1 MIVWGSMNTGRE
13 STEPQNLSTHFAHI
27 YPEGSELLGYHLEHS
42 IVINDINQENETL
55 PEDKINDILQFY
67 KLEGCMEET
76 LTDFEVLVNREAS
89 TGGKY
94 RKIGRAFEAENME
107 YSTKNYMQEKTCST
121 EMVNELQKRGTH
133 KIHKA
138 K

>member
-1 MIVWGSMNTGRE
+1 MVS
-13 STEPQNLSTHFAHI
+13 
-27 YPEGSELLGYHLEHS
+27 HLEHS
-42 IVINDINQENETL
+42 IVINDINKENEKL

-94 RKIGRAFEAENME
+94 RKIGRALEAENME

-121 EMVNELQKRGTH
+121 EMVNEL
-133 KIHKA
+133 
-138 K
+138 

>member
-1 MIVWGSMNTGRE
+1 MQFVR
-13 STEPQNLSTHFAHI
+13 I
-27 YPEGSELLGYHLEHS
+27 YPDVSDLLVSHLERS
-42 IVINDINQENETL
+42 IVINDINQENEKL
-55 PEDKINDILQFY
+55 SEDKINDILQFY
-67 KLEGCMEET
+67 KLEGCIEET

-138 K
+138 KYVVEKYG